1 MNICKD
7 LIRHGLEFARAIDR
21 HQYEVTPSGI
31 RFPKQRAIIAG
42 AFTTWINGADMQVD
56 PNVVPLQA
64 LNYLL
69 KAGIKASGGLAT
81 WYIAPFVGNVTPDE
95 NLTALNFD
103 SVLTEF
109 TDYDET
115 TRQAWTVPT
124 DPTAGAYSN
133 SAAPAVFT
141 AASAVGTS
149 PGVDIYGAVI
159 ISASAKSATTGKTLC
174 GSLFDAPRNVKS
186 GVVKDKL
193 TVQYDVAAASA

>member
-124 DPTAGAYSN
+124 DPT
-133 SAAPAVFT
+133 
-141 AASAVGTS
+141 VGTS